1 MSEGLSSQLPFLLL
15 MLVVF
20 FFFIILPGQ
29 RKQKKEKNFMTAMK
43 KGDRIIT
50 KSGLH
55 AKIMEINDKDNTCV
69 IETLAGKLKIER
81 SAISLEMSSKLNA
94 PLVKK

>member
-29 RKQKKEKNFMTAMK
+29 RKQKKEKNFISAMK

-55 AKIMEINDKDNTCV
+55 AKIVELND
-69 IETLAGKLKIER
+69 
-81 SAISLEMSSKLNA
+81 
-94 PLVKK
+94 